1 MPLALLALAIGA
13 FGIGTTE
20 FVIMGLLPE
29 VAATYGVSIPT
40 AGFLVTGYA
49 LGVVLGAPLMTVL
62 GTRIPRKRMLMLLMG
77 LFIVGNVVS
86 ALAPAFGVMLAGRVV
101 ASLAH
106 GAFFGIG
113 AVVAAELV
121 APEKKAGAIAMM
133 FTGLTVANVVGVPLG
148 TLVGQHL
155 GWRVTFLIVASLG
168 LLGLLGIARLVPDL
182 PRPEGVRIR
191 HELAA
196 FRNVQVLLAM
206 GMTVLGFGGVFAAI
220 TYITPMMTNVA
231 GFADTS
237 VTWLLV
243 LLGLGMVAGNL
254 VGGRFADRAL
264 MPMLYTSLGAL
275 AVVLAAFTLTAHTRA
290 APPSP
295 SSSSGPSASP
305 PCRRCRSGSST
316 RPPAPDPGLRR
327 QHRRL
332 QPRQRPRRL
341 ARRPRHRRRTRL
353 DRPELGRRGT
363 GRLRPGPRPGLRRA
377 GTPYGDPRG
386 RRRRQP
392 GHRGRRPDGDRS
404 RRTGPPLIHRPP
416 HTTPLHPTPPP
427 LTSQETRMSTPT
439 RTRTAVAP
447 LTTADAE
454 TLVAAATAAAEAA
467 GVAVSVTVLD
477 AGGHPLAFRRDDR
490 AVLISGETST
500 RKAFTALQLDAPTAD
515 LVDAVQPGGPFHTLP
530 TALDRPLLFIAGG
543 LPVHRDGRL
552 VGAIGVGGGAP
563 AQDHGFAESALGALA

>member
-29 VAATYGVSIPT
+29 VAAGYGVSIPT

-77 LFIVGNVVS
+77 LFIAGNMLS
-86 ALAPAFGVMLAGRVV
+86 ALAPAFGVMLAGRVL

-155 GWRVTFLIVASLG
+155 GWRVTFFIVAGLG
-168 LLGLLGIARLVPDL
+168 VLGLLGIARLVPDL
-182 PRPEGVRIR
+182 PRAEGVRIR

-206 GMTVLGFGGVFAAI
+206 AMTVLGFGGVFAAI

-243 LLGLGMVAGNL
+243 LFGLGMVGGNL
-254 VGGRFADRAL
+254 LGGRFADRRL
-264 MPMLYTSLGAL
+264 MPLLYVTLGAL
-275 AVVLAAFTLTAHTRA
+275 ALVLALFTFTAHHKA
-290 APPSP
+290 AAAVTITLI
-295 SSSSGPSASP
+295 GA
-305 PCRRCRSGSST
+305 
-316 RPPAPDPGLRR
+316 
-327 QHRRL
+327 
-332 QPRQRPRRL
+332 
-341 ARRPRHRRRTRL
+341 
-353 DRPELGRRGT
+353 LGFAT
-363 GRLRPGPRPGLRRA
+363 V
-377 GTPYGDPRG
+377 
-386 RRRRQP
+386 
-392 GHRGRRPDGDRS
+392 
-404 RRTGPPLIHRPP
+404 PPLQKRV
-416 HTTPLHPTPPP
+416 LD
-427 LTSQETRMSTPT
+427 Q
-439 RTRTAVAP
+439 
-447 LTTADAE
+447 
-454 TLVAAATAAAEAA
+454 AA
-467 GVAVSVTVLD
+467 G
-477 AGGHPLAFRRDDR
+477 
-490 AVLISGETST
+490 
-500 RKAFTALQLDAPTAD
+500 APTLASAVNIGAFNLGNALAAWLGG
-515 LVDAVQPGGPFHTLP
+515 LV
-530 TALDRPLLFIAGG
+530 IAGG
-543 LPVHRDGRL
+543 LGWTAPNWVGAALAASALVLALVSGALERRTARTGRL
-552 VGAIGVGGGAP
+552 VASGGTTASAAADTP
-563 AQDHGFAESALGALA
+563 ARVA